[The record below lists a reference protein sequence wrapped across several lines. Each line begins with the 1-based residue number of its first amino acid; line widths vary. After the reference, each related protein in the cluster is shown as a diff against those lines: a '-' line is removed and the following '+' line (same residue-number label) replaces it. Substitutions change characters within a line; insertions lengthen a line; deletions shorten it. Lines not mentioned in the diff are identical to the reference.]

1 MRTNS
6 QQKNNIDEPTFIL
19 PEPALNVN
27 FDRER
32 EQNDF
37 HFAENNQ
44 SHIPLNRD
52 SYEQF
57 SLKKQA
63 EEAKKKAEEAAL
75 LKQKEEERIRKE
87 REEQER
93 FEKEKLEK
101 ERLEKERLEG

>member
-19 PEPALNVN
+19 PNPALNVY

-37 HFAENNQ
+37 HFAGNNE

-52 SYEQF
+52 SYEHFNNQ
-57 SLKKQA
+57 KKQA
-63 EEAKKKAEEAAL
+63 E
-75 LKQKEEERIRKE
+75 
-87 REEQER
+87 
-93 FEKEKLEK
+93 
-101 ERLEKERLEG
+101 